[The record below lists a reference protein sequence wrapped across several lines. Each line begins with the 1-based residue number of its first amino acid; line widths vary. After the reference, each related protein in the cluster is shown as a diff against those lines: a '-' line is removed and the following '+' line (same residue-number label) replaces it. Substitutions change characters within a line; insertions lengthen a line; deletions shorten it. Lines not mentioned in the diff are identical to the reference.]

1 MGFVYG
7 CIAISLICGAFVLL
21 VLLCRRMLRKAP
33 SYWRVTAWL
42 LIMLRLAVPVVTTSS
57 ISVLSLIFDNKPEIE
72 STILNYYP
80 IDELSVSEQLDQY
93 DNITL
98 PAGTG
103 LTDIAEQSVKPIEL
117 NPEFVALSVWG
128 TGAAIVLLSFF
139 LTSIRF
145 RKYSS
150 ITPCDD
156 SRINGII
163 AEECKNK
170 NVRCSAFWVS
180 RSCTFALYGLF
191 RPRILISRDMAHCT
205 DAQLRF
211 AIQHEIA
218 HIKRKDILFLRLL
231 MLVQAIHWFNPLIW
245 LMGKYVREDIELCA
259 DADAIRDIPVYT
271 RLDYGRALIDMC
283 AQANAKYSPTTAMFG
298 SSINLRNRV
307 AMIANFQPKRYF
319 INFILALTMTLTI
332 VSFTTMPS
340 PVKAAETENGHTESS
355 GALDDT
361 SFEFKLKNLYLG
373 AISDQGDIKYNYDM
387 DYIMQNMD
395 DFTVLSKS
403 GMGSR
408 LKVYQEHMFSASYPG
423 NGLLFSVET
432 DYVEH
437 VSSYFTKPT
446 ANAKAMTKP
455 ININPADVTSWDKET
470 LMSISSAYE
479 RYCIYSGPLQSSGES
494 VNTVVKDFIFIFDG
508 NYILKVSYGKAL
520 INLPS
525 ASDGTLW
532 FDKMSSKHI
541 SGIIDEAAM
550 IDWLAEI
557 APPSF
562 SYIYNGLYGR
572 CIKFGEIEF
581 LVY

>member
-1 MGFVYG
+1 MEFAYG

-21 VLLCRRMLRKAP
+21 VLLCRRMLHKAS

-42 LIMLRLAVPVVTTSS
+42 LIMLRLAAPIVTTSS
-57 ISVLSLIFDNKPEIE
+57 ISVLSLIVDNKPKIE

-80 IDELSVSEQLDQY
+80 IDESGVSEQLEQY
-93 DNITL
+93 DEVPP
-98 PAGTG
+98 PAQAA
-103 LTDIAEQSVKPIEL
+103 LTDVEQSVNPINFNSESI
-117 NPEFVALSVWG
+117 ALSIWG
-128 TGAAIVLLSFF
+128 AGAVIVLSSFA

-150 ITPCDD
+150 ITPCED
-156 SRINGII
+156 SRINRIV
-163 AEECKNK
+163 AEECKHK

-180 RSCTFALYGLF
+180 RSCTFALFGLL

-231 MLVQAIHWFNPLIW
+231 MLVQAVHWFNPLVW
-245 LMGKYVREDIELCA
+245 LMGKYIREDIELCA
-259 DADAIRDIPVYT
+259 DAEAISDIPVYT
-271 RLDYGRALIDMC
+271 RLDFRRALIDMC
-283 AQANAKYSPTTAMFG
+283 AQANAKYSPTAAMFG

-307 AMIANFQPKRYF
+307 AMIANFQPKRYL

-340 PVKAAETENGHTESS
+340 PVKAAETENENTQS
-355 GALDDT
+355 GDALADT
-361 SFEFKLKNLYLG
+361 SFESELEALYLS
-373 AISDQGDIKYNYDM
+373 AINDKGDINYTYDM
-387 DYIMQNMD
+387 DYIMKNMD
-395 DFTVLSKS
+395 DFTVLSKT

-408 LKVYQEHMFSASYPG
+408 LKIYQEQMFSASYPG
-423 NGLLFSVET
+423 NGLLFSIET

-455 ININPADVTSWDKET
+455 ININPADVTSWDNET

-479 RYCIYSGPLQSSGES
+479 RYCVYSGPLQGPGKS
-494 VNTVVKDFIFIFDG
+494 VNTVVKDFIFIFNG

-520 INLPS
+520 IDS
-525 ASDGTLW
+525 SDASDGNLW
-532 FDKMSSKHI
+532 RNGMTSKHI
-541 SGIIDEAAM
+541 SGIINEETM
-550 IDWLAEI
+550 VDWLLEI
-557 APPSF
+557 DPPSF
-562 SYIYNGLYGR
+562 SYNYNELGH
-572 CIKFGEIEF
+572 CIKFGEMEF